1 MSSTNENKQN
11 EINTDISIDS
21 KNVQNNEQ
29 VNTNTKKFL
38 ENQLDYLT
46 AEYDELF
53 DRMNKR
59 RQLLKEQTNQT
70 DQTEK

>member
-46 AEYDELF
+46 VEYDELF